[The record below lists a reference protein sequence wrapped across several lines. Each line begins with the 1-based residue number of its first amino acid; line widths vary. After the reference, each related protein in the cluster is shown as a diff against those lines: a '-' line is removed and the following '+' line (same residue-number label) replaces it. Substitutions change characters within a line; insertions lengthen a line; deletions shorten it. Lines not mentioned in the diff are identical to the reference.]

1 MMQIQVD
8 KKDVDLRYVFGMIIL
23 WVGAGLLVLM
33 FVDFLM
39 NDKISPMGPVIPLVC
54 IPLGIYLMKTS
65 RSATPVGEKGYAAS
79 AHLRGGIR

>member
-1 MMQIQVD
+1 MQIEVD
-8 KKDVDLRYVFGMIIL
+8 KKDVDLRYVFGMLIL
-23 WVGAGLLVLM
+23 WIGAGLLVSM

-39 NDKISPMGPVIPLVC
+39 HDEISLIATLVPFVF

-65 RSATPVGEKGYAAS
+65 RSATPVGETGYAVS

>member
-8 KKDVDLRYVFGMIIL
+8 KKDVDLRYVFGIIIL

-39 NDKISPMGPVIPLVC
+39 HDEISPIGPVIPLMLVPTPAAEVLALYLSLALI
-54 IPLGIYLMKTS
+54 IPCLKYMVTF
-65 RSATPVGEKGYAAS
+65 RHP
-79 AHLRGGIR
+79 

>member
-8 KKDVDLRYVFGMIIL
+8 KKDVDMRYVFGMIIL

-79 AHLRGGIR
+79 GHLRGGIR